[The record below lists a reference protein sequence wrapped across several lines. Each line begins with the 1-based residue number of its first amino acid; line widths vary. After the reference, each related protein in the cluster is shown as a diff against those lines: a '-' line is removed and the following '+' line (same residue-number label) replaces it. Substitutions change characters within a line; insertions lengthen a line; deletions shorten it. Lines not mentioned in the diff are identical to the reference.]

1 MSVHPGRI
9 DYDKRNGKSNEAE
22 SATTDRERMAY
33 ETSKKFPFPNQ
44 HDWQQNLFSILF
56 FLIVP
61 FVITFYWIDK
71 PLENV
76 IEQKIGDSA
85 REALTLIN
93 FNVEIILQDML
104 KSSVEISKNPDVIT
118 LLKDPGRYSEYEKLR
133 LKNDVLNNMFS
144 SFFSDTYITL
154 TDMKGTWYSTRYID
168 SSQYSHIVQ
177 KPWYQEMLS
186 GGNQLR
192 WMFNYQ
198 DFLYIDNRPII
209 SLVRTITDPATNEDL
224 GLLIYGVAERD
235 FRNYLST
242 LEGEVYLID
251 DEDTVVSS
259 PVTAMIGSSVS
270 AESYM
275 EEIWKRS
282 RGQHIAGEGEDKRI
296 VNFDTLHQTG
306 WKIVQVIPYDTVFKE
321 IFDIR
326 KINIGIVLV
335 IFFLF
340 MMITLS
346 ISYRMSKPLKLLTR
360 KMQSA
365 EKTNFNS
372 MLKVTGPRE
381 ISTLIGTYNKMA
393 EQIRRLL
400 ERLKQEFQQKED
412 MRFKALQAQIN
423 PHFILNTLNNIKW
436 MAYIKQDRE
445 VGDMLSSLGTIL
457 ESSIGRDGSSLIPLK
472 QEIHYI
478 ENYISLMKL
487 KYNEK
492 LTVCYSIP
500 DELMNCEVIKFCL
513 QPILENSISH
523 GIDYIAG
530 QGEIH
535 IKAQEIEGRLIL
547 SVRDNGIGMSEEK
560 LRQVT
565 DGLSCAAEEGKEKR
579 IGIRNVHDRIRLQYG
594 NGYGVRVRSW
604 VNEGTIVE
612 LVLPSIKREGTANGS
627 ESAAG

>member
-1 MSVHPGRI
+1 MRRL
-9 DYDKRNGKSNEAE
+9 RNLLFQINTIGNKI
-22 SATTDRERMAY
+22 
-33 ETSKKFPFPNQ
+33 F
-44 HDWQQNLFSILF
+44 FSILF

-71 PLENV
+71 PLEKV

-85 REALTLIN
+85 KEALTLIN

-104 KSSVEISKNPDVIT
+104 KSSVEISKNPNVVT
-118 LLKDPGRYSEYEKLR
+118 LLKDPGRYTEYEKLR

-168 SSQYSHIVQ
+168 DNLYPHIMDM
-177 KPWYQEMLS
+177 PWYQDMTN

-209 SLVRTITDPATNEDL
+209 SLVRTISDPGTNESL

-235 FRNYLST
+235 FRNYLSS
-242 LEGEVYLID
+242 LEGEVFLID
-251 DEDTVVSS
+251 NEGTVVSS
-259 PVTAMIGSSVS
+259 PVTTTIGQKVS
-270 AESYM
+270 GESYM
-275 EEIWKRS
+275 EEIWKRPA
-282 RGQHIAGEGEDKRI
+282 GQHIAGAGDDKRI

-326 KINIGIVLV
+326 KINIGIVLI
-335 IFFLF
+335 IFCLF
-340 MMITLS
+340 MIITLS
-346 ISYRMSKPLKLLTR
+346 ISYRMSKPLKLLNR
-360 KMQSA
+360 QMQSA
-365 EKTNFNS
+365 EKTNFDS
-372 MLKVTGPRE
+372 MLKVGGPKE
-381 ISTLIGTYNKMA
+381 ISTLIGTYNKMS
-393 EQIRRLL
+393 EQIRNLL
-400 ERLKQEFQQKED
+400 GRLKQEFQRKED
-412 MRFKALQAQIN
+412 MRFRALQAQIN

-457 ESSIGRDGSSLIPLK
+457 ESSIGRDGSSLIPLRE
-472 QEIHYI
+472 EIHYI

-492 LTVCYSIP
+492 LSVYYSVP
-500 DELMNCEVIKFCL
+500 SELMNREVIKFSL
-513 QPILENSISH
+513 QPILENSIGH
-523 GIDYIAG
+523 GIEYIAG

-560 LRQVT
+560 LRHVR
-565 DGLSCAAEEGKEKR
+565 DGLIRVSDEGQSNR

-594 NGYGVRVRSW
+594 SGYGVQVRSW
-604 VNEGTIVE
+604 RNEGTIVE
-612 LVLPSIKREGTANGS
+612 MVLPSIKREGTADGI
-627 ESAAG
+627 ESTAG